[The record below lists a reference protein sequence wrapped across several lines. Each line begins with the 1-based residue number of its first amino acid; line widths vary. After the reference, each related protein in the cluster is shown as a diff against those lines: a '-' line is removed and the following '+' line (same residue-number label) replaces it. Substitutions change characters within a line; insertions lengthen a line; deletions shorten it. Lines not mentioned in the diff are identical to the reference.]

1 MLDTFLEA
9 IPPGRKWPSF
19 RNGRA
24 LVIGGLRVRGP
35 VVLCL
40 SILWAALGAAG
51 AGYDFI
57 LSTHVPEAHHIG
69 LPSWVGEPLVTY
81 LAGDPGAL
89 AWLLLTIPVLVAGL
103 GRAGSPCRLAS
114 PGSSDDPDPGQAS
127 PRPEPVRCRQAFQP
141 GSQPLTTRCVLT
153 CGARKISRC
162 SGRPARGT
170 TAGNSGNRKDSVH
183 VSAEGETYSDH
194 GGSRASAEGT
204 GGSDARIWWKQHRG
218 RSRDN
223 RPSERLPLH

>member
-19 RNGRA
+19 RDGRA

-57 LSTHVPEAHHIG
+57 LSTHVPEAHYIG

-81 LAGDPGAL
+81 LAGDLGAL

-103 GRAGSPCRLAS
+103 VRLRRAEWVGSWAVAWVAGLAF
-114 PGSSDDPDPGQAS
+114 AF
-127 PRPEPVRCRQAFQP
+127 PVADWQ
-141 GSQPLTTRCVLT
+141 SL
-153 CGARKISRC
+153 
-162 SGRPARGT
+162 PAG
-170 TAGNSGNRKDSVH
+170 
-183 VSAEGETYSDH
+183 
-194 GGSRASAEGT
+194 
-204 GGSDARIWWKQHRG
+204 
-218 RSRDN
+218 
-223 RPSERLPLH
+223 